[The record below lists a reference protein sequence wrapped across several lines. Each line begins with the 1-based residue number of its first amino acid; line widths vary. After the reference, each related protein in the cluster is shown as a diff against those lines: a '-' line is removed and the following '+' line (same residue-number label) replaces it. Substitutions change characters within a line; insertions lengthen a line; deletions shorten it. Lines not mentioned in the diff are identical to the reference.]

1 MTSIKTKLIILVL
14 LIAIVPLSLLGV
26 FNYLKTTDIF
36 TQSVQSSLRTIVQA
50 KANALENYIDAT
62 EMAGQAMAANDAVQR
77 YIVYVQ
83 DQVNAENEGYKK
95 ELERQV
101 DHLLYSFQEAAWG
114 KYHHIFLI
122 DQSRR
127 IVISPNHGA
136 TERGSP
142 SSHLGEDTSGNS
154 WAMSA
159 LTTGETTVSDYSSWV
174 ESDHIHQMLFY
185 PVKGSQGTVR
195 AVIGF
200 ELQIPHEQKILSDGF
215 ELGKTGRV
223 ILATTKGVPIL
234 YKGMESEPKVPS
246 EGIIEAQTTGF
257 SSGRRLNSAGVEV
270 IDLYLKNDKHPWVLI
285 AEIEAE
291 ETFKSI
297 NELKKYTLMG
307 FAVTVILAFL
317 FSILFANYVV
327 NPLKKLTGKMERISL
342 GKFDVKL
349 DDINRNDEI
358 GALVKAFD
366 RIVVSLKIVMQRY
379 AKLKAEKNELRGHS
393 TDKQKPGQW

>member
-14 LIAIVPLSLLGV
+14 LIAIVPLSLLGF

-62 EMAGQAMAANDAVQR
+62 KTAGQAMAANDDLQR
-77 YIVYVQ
+77 YIAYNQ
-83 DQVNAENEGYKK
+83 DATSTVNDGYKK
-95 ELERQV
+95 ELERRV

-122 DQSRR
+122 DQTRR

-142 SSHLGEDTSGNS
+142 SSHLGEDTFGNS
-154 WAMSA
+154 WAMTA

-185 PVKGSQGTVR
+185 PVRDSQGLVG

-200 ELQIPHEQKILSDGF
+200 ELQIPHEQKLLSDDF

-234 YKGMESEPKVPS
+234 YKGMESEPKVRS
-246 EGIIEAQTTGF
+246 QGIIEAQTTGY

-270 IDLYLKNDKHPWVLI
+270 IDLYLKDDKYPWVLI
-285 AEIEAE
+285 AEIEAQ
-291 ETFKSI
+291 ETFRSI
-297 NELKKYTLMG
+297 NELTKYALMG
-307 FAVTVILAFL
+307 FAVTVFFAFV
-317 FSILFANYVV
+317 FSVLFANYVV
-327 NPLKKLTGKMERISL
+327 NPLKKLTGQMERISL

-366 RIVVSLKIVMQRY
+366 RIVVSLKIVMKRY
-379 AKLKAEKNELRGHS
+379 AKLKAEKNELGTQPAS
-393 TDKQKPGQW
+393 KLKSEEW

>member
-36 TQSVQSSLRTIVQA
+36 AQSVQSSLRTIVQA

-62 EMAGQAMAANDAVQR
+62 ETAAQAMSTSDAIQR
-77 YIVYVQ
+77 YITYIQDGSNGESNGYVK
-83 DQVNAENEGYKK
+83 D
-95 ELERQV
+95 LERQV

-122 DQSRR
+122 DQSRK

-159 LTTGETTVSDYSSWV
+159 LTTGNTTVSDYSSWV

-185 PVKGSQGTVR
+185 PVKDFQGSVR

-200 ELQIPHEQKILSDGF
+200 ELQIPHEQKLLSDDF

-223 ILATTKGVPIL
+223 ILATAKGVPIL
-234 YKGMESEPKVPS
+234 YKGMDSEPKVRTQ
-246 EGIIEAQTTGF
+246 GIIEAQTTGF
-257 SSGRRLNSAGVEV
+257 SSGRRLNAAGVEV
-270 IDLYLKNDKHPWVLI
+270 IDLYLKDDRYPWILI

-291 ETFKSI
+291 ETFRSI
-297 NELKKYTLMG
+297 NELQKYTILG
-307 FAVTVILAFL
+307 FIVTVFLAFL
-317 FSILFANYVV
+317 LSVLFANYVV
-327 NPLKKLTGKMERISL
+327 NPLKKLTGQMERISL

-366 RIVVSLKIVMQRY
+366 RIVVSLKIVMKRY
-379 AKLKAEKNELRGHS
+379 AKLKAEQSELGTQS
-393 TDKQKPGQW
+393 TKTQKSREW

>member
-50 KANALENYIDAT
+50 KANALENYIEAT
-62 EMAGQAMAANDAVQR
+62 KTAGQAMAVNDAVQR
-77 YIVYVQ
+77 YIAYVQ
-83 DQVNAENEGYKK
+83 DEVNAESEGYKK

-127 IVISPNHGA
+127 IVISPNHGV

-159 LTTGETTVSDYSSWV
+159 LTTGKTTVSDYSSWV

-185 PVKGSQGTVR
+185 PVKGSQGVVR

-234 YKGMESEPKVPS
+234 YKGMESEPKVRS
-246 EGIIEAQTTGF
+246 EGIVEAQTTGF

-270 IDLYLKNDKHPWVLI
+270 IDLYLKDDKYPWVLI

-291 ETFKSI
+291 ETFKSL
-297 NELKKYTLMG
+297 NELKKYTLIG
-307 FAVTVILAFL
+307 FAVTVFLAFL

-327 NPLKKLTGKMERISL
+327 NPLKKLTGQMERISL

-379 AKLKAEKNELRGHS
+379 AKLKAEKNELGADS
-393 TDKQKPGQW
+393 TNKQKPGQW